1 MAATTVR
8 ANLACLGLAR
18 HDVVTI
24 EKTPFVEAV
33 IAHGYLT
40 EVNGEREA
48 NHWSNVPGATPGQ
61 VCPQAPI
68 WQCPVCLV
76 ERADVDGPGQW
87 LDSCPNC
94 GTTLAPE
101 LGL

>member
-1 MAATTVR
+1 MGATTVR

-18 HDVVTI
+18 YDVVTI
-24 EKTPFVEAV
+24 ERTPFVDAV
-33 IAHGYLT
+33 IANGYLT
-40 EVNGEREA
+40 ELHTEPSVE
-48 NHWSNVPGATPGQ
+48 PTP
-61 VCPQAPI
+61 V

-76 ERADVDGPGQW
+76 ERTDVQGTDW

-94 GTTLAPE
+94 TTTLAPE